1 MLKTAS
7 FKSNKRHHRNPRRLL
22 LRCVHAPA
30 VSLRV
35 KELAPRAPGVFGRA
49 AATTGEAKDICI
61 TCCLLWL
68 QPVLAVKLAEQFELA
83 ASQAT
88 STVSREGRRGLSTI
102 CYWRVTLFFL
112 MCKSHLLYLK
122 LIDVFKRKNGGT
134 AHWCTSLRLR
144 WNGFAAWDPG
154 SWMCQ
159 SRSHS
164 RGLPDGRTVEYWR
177 WKNQLMWNSSAR
189 TDVKLCHQKHPWTS
203 LWETASVRT
212 FISPQSLKKI

>member
-1 MLKTAS
+1 
-7 FKSNKRHHRNPRRLL
+7 
-22 LRCVHAPA
+22 
-30 VSLRV
+30 
-35 KELAPRAPGVFGRA
+35 
-49 AATTGEAKDICI
+49 
-61 TCCLLWL
+61 
-68 QPVLAVKLAEQFELA
+68 
-83 ASQAT
+83 
-88 STVSREGRRGLSTI
+88 
-102 CYWRVTLFFL
+102 
-112 MCKSHLLYLK
+112 MCKSRLLYLT

-144 WNGFAAWDPG
+144 WNEFAAWDPG

-212 FISPQSLKKI
+212 FISPQSLKKKKKKREKIVQSWLRDTLQLRPVDVSASLWKKDQQAQTEEFAHVDKSEIGNLEKHSKVKQTAELYPSRAEVFILQKKKVCFQAIWTVAQYTLVLTWISK